1 LRDLAL
7 ILQVRSFAG
16 FLVSRIL
23 GQGLEFSLQT
33 PLDNCDPAGAT
44 RFIVELRQ
52 PPTLNGDAPHPVT
65 AVAEALVPVDPL
77 QHPGWDALL
86 SSREDC
92 SFFQSSAWA
101 RVLHDTYGHRPLY
114 LCRISNSRLEA
125 LLPLMEVSSWCTGKR
140 GVSLPF
146 TDIVPVFKSVPS
158 DDELYKAA
166 IALGVTRGWRYL
178 ECRNN
183 PGDWPGAQP
192 SLSFYGHV
200 IPLERNPD
208 LLFKGFASSLRRG
221 IRKAQDEGLV
231 VEFDSRPEA
240 SRIFYALHCRTR
252 RKHGVPPQP
261 VRFFDNIGKH
271 VLGAGHGFVAIA
283 RFQQRPIAASV
294 FFRQGLQAIYKFGA
308 SDYRYQHLRPNNLL
322 MWEAVKRCAGE
333 GCSSLHLGRTS
344 VANEGLRRFKLS
356 FGAKEQKMEYAKY
369 DLKTRSFMQDVD
381 RAEGSINNLFRC
393 FPAPLFRLAGQLL
406 YPHLS

>member
-146 TDIVPVFKSVPS
+146 TDIV
-158 DDELYKAA
+158 
-166 IALGVTRGWRYL
+166 
-178 ECRNN
+178 
-183 PGDWPGAQP
+183 
-192 SLSFYGHV
+192 
-200 IPLERNPD
+200 
-208 LLFKGFASSLRRG
+208 
-221 IRKAQDEGLV
+221 
-231 VEFDSRPEA
+231 
-240 SRIFYALHCRTR
+240 
-252 RKHGVPPQP
+252 
-261 VRFFDNIGKH
+261 
-271 VLGAGHGFVAIA
+271 
-283 RFQQRPIAASV
+283 
-294 FFRQGLQAIYKFGA
+294 
-308 SDYRYQHLRPNNLL
+308 
-322 MWEAVKRCAGE
+322 
-333 GCSSLHLGRTS
+333 
-344 VANEGLRRFKLS
+344 
-356 FGAKEQKMEYAKY
+356 QK
-369 DLKTRSFMQDVD
+369 
-381 RAEGSINNLFRC
+381 RAER
-393 FPAPLFRLAGQLL
+393 
-406 YPHLS
+406 